1 LPVSSAAVEVTAI
14 IEITRRGRETPSS
27 LMPILEDTI
36 YGRAS
41 LFQPSFFARSF
52 ILIYYEYELI
62 AAACLL

>member
-41 LFQPSFFARSF
+41 LLQPSFFAHSF
-52 ILIYYEYELI
+52 IL
-62 AAACLL
+62 